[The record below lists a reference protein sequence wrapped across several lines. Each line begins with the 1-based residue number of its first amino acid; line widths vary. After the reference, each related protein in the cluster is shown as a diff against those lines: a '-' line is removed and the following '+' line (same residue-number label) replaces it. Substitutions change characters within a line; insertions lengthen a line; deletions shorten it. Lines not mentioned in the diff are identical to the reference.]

1 MLIKLVEVRPVMPS
15 ATNKTT
21 NQKYFL
27 SEVYINPSHI
37 VCMREDVTLKNKLG
51 TTDLPEGLDERQG
64 FTKLNLERGQSGVD
78 ITVVGSL
85 EIVKNKIDNIILLR
99 EVKS

>member
-1 MLIKLVEVRPVMPS
+1 MPT
-15 ATNKTT
+15 ATHETAK
-21 NQKYFL
+21 QKYFL

-37 VCMREDVTLKNKLG
+37 VCMREDVVLKNKLG
-51 TTDLPEGLDERQG
+51 TTDLPEGLDMRQG
-64 FTKLNLERGQSGVD
+64 FTRLNLERGQSGVD

-85 EIVKNKIDNIILLR
+85 EVVKNKIDNITILK